1 MVQCS
6 HCHITMLD
14 LIATLV
20 VDLSDQKLTV
30 LDTQENI
37 VRVIP
42 VSTGKASTPTPTG
55 HASVITK
62 YRSVTMRGRN
72 YVAPGVPY
80 AMCITANELICM
92 HGAPWQR
99 MPASRSGARS
109 NGCVRMPTARPDGC
123 LRTPARA
130 RSDHPG
136 LKLSPRAGPRDAPAL
151 DWLADPAAR
160 EEGQPMATHPHDR
173 RARPTANSPPSPV
186 VFCGGKAHRCDSPR
200 TAAALSAAACVL
212 AESTGSELPTP
223 AGWPR
228 LQALQGMQRS
238 RAPAFAARPTTDHFH
253 RTAAGIPDTPR
264 QLSNK
269 TVTETICKHSFQK
282 RPAQR
287 P

>member
-42 VSTGKASTPTPTG
+42 VSTGKTSTPTPTG

-92 HGAPWQR
+92 HGAPWQEDAGQSFGV
-99 MPASRSGARS
+99 PRS
-109 NGCVRMPTARPDGC
+109 NGCVRMPTAQ
-123 LRTPARA
+123 AR
-130 RSDHPG
+130 
-136 LKLSPRAGPRDAPAL
+136 
-151 DWLADPAAR
+151 WLFENTR
-160 EEGQPMATHPHDR
+160 KGTKVIIQ
-173 RARPTANSPPSPV
+173 V
-186 VFCGGKAHRCDSPR
+186 
-200 TAAALSAAACVL
+200 
-212 AESTGSELPTP
+212 
-223 AGWPR
+223 
-228 LQALQGMQRS
+228 
-238 RAPAFAARPTTDHFH
+238 
-253 RTAAGIPDTPR
+253 
-264 QLSNK
+264 
-269 TVTETICKHSFQK
+269 
-282 RPAQR
+282 
-287 P
+287 